1 MTTAKIK
8 KVAEQGKRGYTG
20 KNGEMFIHIVTL
32 ETPIE
37 GISEWEYHSKSPTCT
52 KFVAGQE
59 ATFTT
64 EVKQNGQY
72 TNYKISPVAPMPQFS
87 GGGGGGFKREV
98 KDEGRI
104 SALSAAS
111 SAATFY
117 SSRMNATPEM
127 LLDLAERIYQF
138 SVSKSSK

>member
-8 KVAEQGKRGYTG
+8 KVAEQGKRGYAG
-20 KNGEMFIHIVTL
+20 RNGEMFVHVITL
-32 ETPIE
+32 ETPID
-37 GISEWEYHSKSPTCT
+37 GVADWEYHSKSPTCT
-52 KFVAGQE
+52 KFVAGQD

-72 TNYKISPVAPMPQFS
+72 TNYKISPVAAVPSF
-87 GGGGGGFKREV
+87 GGGKAAGPQA

-117 SSRMNATPEM
+117 SNRMNATPEM
-127 LLDLAERIYQF
+127 MLDLAERIYQF
-138 SVSKSSK
+138 SVAKSSK

>member
-8 KVAEQGKRGYTG
+8 KVAEQGKRSYAGR
-20 KNGEMFIHIVTL
+20 NGEMFVHVITL
-32 ETPIE
+32 ETPIN
-37 GISEWEYHSKSPTCT
+37 GVSDWEYHSTSPTCT
-52 KFVAGQE
+52 KFVAGQD

-72 TNYKISPVAPMPQFS
+72 TNYKISPVAAVPSF
-87 GGGGGGFKREV
+87 GGGKSSGSQA

-117 SSRMNATPEM
+117 SNRMNATPEM
-127 LLDLAERIYQF
+127 MLDLAERIYQF
-138 SVSKSSK
+138 SVAKSSK